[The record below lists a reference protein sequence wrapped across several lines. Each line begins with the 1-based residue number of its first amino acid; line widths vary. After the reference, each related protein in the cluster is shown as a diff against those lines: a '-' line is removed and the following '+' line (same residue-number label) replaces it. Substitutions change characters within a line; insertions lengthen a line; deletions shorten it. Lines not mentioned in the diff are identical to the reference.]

1 MSAAQSAESQARLNV
16 CLKDIVAFYEQAG
29 VAQQSLTLMESFIDK
44 HLTVDFLTLAEGFGK
59 CMAFIDHDELISQ
72 LLKSYLQLIEGYI
85 IERKMVNKKLK
96 LLKEDK
102 KSDPDVIARLENL
115 IIDIDNRKA
124 IAMTTAN
131 RLKVMNLVPAAM
143 FRDPKFD
150 AFSHYKVAWEKQ
162 RAAQAAAMP
171 HKKGK

>member
-1 MSAAQSAESQARLNV
+1 
-16 CLKDIVAFYEQAG
+16 
-29 VAQQSLTLMESFIDK
+29 
-44 HLTVDFLTLAEGFGK
+44 
-59 CMAFIDHDELISQ
+59 MAFIDHDELISQ